1 MKRIIIEEAA
11 SPVNEKSAYLILC
24 FVIVVAII
32 AIIGVLCVVKRCKS
46 KDMRLEAENVDQHVK
61 GVRCCQGDDMDNV
74 VQSEP
79 TDQQYRPN
87 ARGVNLAAVA
97 SSRPQGETT
106 SQGTAPDTA
115 RELLSDREVAP
126 IDINELNELN
136 ELEDAVQRRDIVQRP
151 RTADELK

>member
-1 MKRIIIEEAA
+1 VTKADGTKEVVTVDEAGQVVTKMKRIIIEEAA

-74 VQSEP
+74 V
-79 TDQQYRPN
+79 
-87 ARGVNLAAVA
+87 
-97 SSRPQGETT
+97 
-106 SQGTAPDTA
+106 
-115 RELLSDREVAP
+115 
-126 IDINELNELN
+126 
-136 ELEDAVQRRDIVQRP
+136 
-151 RTADELK
+151 